1 MQIEELAKINFK
13 NTIDI
18 RSNKLYN
25 LGNIPN
31 SINILKSVLLLY
43 PDKYLNKNK
52 RYYIYCSFGEESK
65 KVCNELNELGYDTIS
80 IIGGYNSY
88 KRYSKNL

>member
-1 MQIEELAKINFK
+1 MQIEELAKMNFK

-18 RSNKLYN
+18 RNADAYN

-31 SINILKSVLLLY
+31 SINIDRRVLLLD
-43 PDKYLNKNK
+43 PSKFLNKGE
-52 RYYIYCSFGEESK
+52 RYYIYCEFGEKSK
-65 KVCNELNELGYDTIS
+65 KVCKELNELGYNTINV
-80 IIGGYNSY
+80 IGGYNSY